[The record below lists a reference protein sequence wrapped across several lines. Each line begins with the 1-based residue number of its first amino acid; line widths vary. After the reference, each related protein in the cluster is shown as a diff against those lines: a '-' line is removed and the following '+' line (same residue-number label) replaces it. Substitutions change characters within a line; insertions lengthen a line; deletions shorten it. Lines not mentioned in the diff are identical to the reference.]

1 MHALKNVSFEIG
13 AGESVAVVGES
24 GSGKTVTSLSV
35 LKLLPPSAKITS
47 GRVLFSDNHSSSD
60 LISISERDMRSIR
73 GNKISMIFQEP
84 MSSLNP
90 VKTCGSQVAEAII
103 WHQHLSK
110 QEAFQ
115 KTVELFEKV
124 KIPDPRSAFH
134 RYPHELS
141 GGQKQRVMIAMAVS
155 CNPHLLIADEPTT
168 ALDVTVQK
176 SIIALLKELQ
186 DDLGM
191 SILYITHD
199 LGLVKEIADRVVVMY
214 RGAIIESGNTREIF
228 QNPKENY
235 TKALLSCHPGPEYK
249 GKLLPV
255 ISDFM
260 QDTETAKIKIKE
272 ELKSIISNSIKTGTV
287 LLKVEDLVVKFPLKK
302 DLFGRPTREFVAV
315 DHVSF
320 EVKKGETV
328 GLVGESGCGKTTLG
342 RTLLRLQE
350 PSSGKILFD
359 DKDLLKLSADKL
371 RRLRKDIQIIFQ
383 DPYGSLNPRITIGSA
398 IKEPMAIHRIES
410 TDRQRKDKT
419 VALLERVGLRADQF
433 DRYPH
438 EFSGG
443 QRQRICIARAIAL
456 NPEFI
461 VCDESVSALDVSV
474 QAQVLNLLTELKQ
487 EFGFTNIFISH
498 DLSVVH
504 YISDRILV
512 MRKGRI
518 VESGEAD
525 DVFFRPQDP
534 YTKELIEAIPGMNF

>member
-1 MHALKNVSFEIG
+1 
-13 AGESVAVVGES
+13 
-24 GSGKTVTSLSV
+24 
-35 LKLLPPSAKITS
+35 
-47 GRVLFSDNHSSSD
+47 
-60 LISISERDMRSIR
+60 MRSIR